1 MWKQTTLKG
10 RPKIKI
16 LMLHPRKIN
25 PKLISWYFWPHFAFT
40 RVVRLITDCV
50 CQGDEIVTLSVTSTS
65 CSCKRW
71 QNISLAWEVVYHYY
85 QLILWQTRSLDG
97 EINRVILAWPALYIA
112 RNIATVYRNTKR
124 ERKTALPGKFL
135 ANLHC
140 VSFNCQKMLF
150 PRREF
155 YQRWE
160 MIGGTLKK
168 MQGTPRF
175 PISFP
180 DSINE
185 RSEDLFGWFSNTV

>member
-10 RPKIKI
+10 RPKIKF

-112 RNIATVYRNTKR
+112 RNKATVYRNTR

-140 VSFNCQKMLF
+140 VSFNCQKNVVSKEGIL
-150 PRREF
+150 PAVGTDRE
-155 YQRWE
+155 YTQ
-160 MIGGTLKK
+160 K
-168 MQGTPRF
+168 MQGTPK
-175 PISFP
+175 IS
-180 DSINE
+180 NQ
-185 RSEDLFGWFSNTV
+185 FSG